1 MRFLVAVLTAWTV
14 IASSSPSPDAKQKPD
29 WRPSGVPPLDME
41 LISSAE
47 VVSGPHTMT
56 GPRHST
62 SSVAELPGRIGF
74 QRSQSLTFPANLI
87 ETPLKPKGI
96 TKQANGGA
104 GEEEKVLLP
113 PIDLPL
119 SAYSLPRGRSGSSA
133 TVSGGGGGGFGSTDS
148 FDPDNLF
155 DMPHGY
161 LRHPSLYSPH
171 DESVREKEEVH
182 GARFIDVRSNSPFM
196 FFSEQLRKH
205 GESGSRDL
213 SGIASSVT
221 SNDKVHV
228 LWRSLENLEKIGS
241 SSPGGEATR
250 SCATF
255 FTDTLF
261 TGGSRGGGT
270 QLAMRQDNLLT
281 EAERTCG
288 CLTTLE
294 TVLYDAKTT
303 VSEVRFSPIAM
314 EHPVLEIRR
323 STAAARSP
331 QQFQRKGAVSPTA
344 DAFSGIRFKVSVGLL
359 YSQTA
364 SQLYWYIFQEEVR
377 VKVLELVRNTERPPA
392 IYTDSWWGLE
402 VDRHNLSFIPL
413 SMEQM
418 IVGLLEMGDS
428 KSAEIA
434 RDLTFYSKLYYRTG
448 GKRWHSRLRE
458 LDRQILT
465 HVLNIEYTFA
475 GQLKF
480 NVEQYKVALHISKL
494 VSSPALVLSTMMP
507 EQDVAPTLASILDVD
522 EATKIPRILW
532 ADIIPV
538 VVSSRLLLGIV
549 DGEAQKSSDCLIMQI
564 AIKTTL
570 PGESDD
576 PESFLPDMPSQI
588 YSLNSYCIESY
599 KGADIVALPMMAYHF
614 ISTEVRHI
622 NFVHMGFLFELML
635 KNMKLRIVDRAAR
648 LRAATSVIPPRWWT
662 EFRRSPIVLVSLF
675 SGMEV
680 TNAEF
685 REIISTPFSVGH
697 VAKFRSLEASGH
709 LETDEARTPQ
719 SRLIMNV
726 LRWLVQSIEH
736 DGDWLTP
743 QSWIWVTNLYGKEF
757 NEALGKAAAEKAP
770 VKERI
775 AQVSSVAAILS
786 HSTRE
791 SHAMNVAGDL
801 EKVMPA
807 GGPYAPERLAECE
820 TASDPVG
827 SVKLA
832 SKILERMAAAL

>member
-1 MRFLVAVLTAWTV
+1 MRFLVALLTAWMG
-14 IASSSPSPDAKQKPD
+14 IASSPPSPDAKQKPD
-29 WRPSGVPPLDME
+29 RRPSGVPPLYME

-47 VVSGPHTMT
+47 ASSRPNTMSGT
-56 GPRHST
+56 RHST
-62 SSVAELPGRIGF
+62 SSFVQLLRRPNF
-74 QRSQSLTFPANLI
+74 QRSQSLNSPANLK
-87 ETPLKPKGI
+87 EAPTFK
-96 TKQANGGA
+96 TKVIAREANGAA
-104 GEEEKVLLP
+104 GDDRNYLP
-113 PIDLPL
+113 PIELSL
-119 SAYSLPRGRSGSSA
+119 SAFSPSGSSA
-133 TVSGGGGGGFGSTDS
+133 AVSGGHGSTDS
-148 FDPDNLF
+148 FDPENPDDLF

-161 LRHPSLYSPH
+161 LRHPSMYSPR
-171 DESVREKEEVH
+171 DESVREEEVH
-182 GARFIDVRSNSPFM
+182 GASYMEARSQSPFL
-196 FFSEQLRKH
+196 FFSQQLRKH

-213 SGIASSVT
+213 SSIASSMT
-221 SNDKVHV
+221 SSDKVHV
-228 LWRSLENLEKIGS
+228 LWKSLEKLQSIGS
-241 SSPGGEATR
+241 ASPDSEATR

-261 TGGSRGGGT
+261 TGGSREGGT
-270 QLAMRQDNLLT
+270 QLVMREDNLLT

-294 TVLYDAKTT
+294 TVLYDAKLTLG
-303 VSEVRFSPIAM
+303 EVRFSPI
-314 EHPVLEIRR
+314 PVDYPQPEIGR
-323 STAAARSP
+323 SSAAASSR
-331 QQFQRKGAVSPTA
+331 QQFQREVAVTPTT
-344 DAFSGIRFKVSVGLL
+344 DTFSGIRFKVSVGLL

-377 VKVLELVRNTERPPA
+377 VKLLELVRNTERPPA
-392 IYTDSWWGLE
+392 IYTDNWWGFE

-413 SMEQM
+413 SMMQM

-428 KSAEIA
+428 KSAEVA
-434 RDLTFYSKLYYRTG
+434 RDMTFYSKVYYRTG
-448 GKRWHSRLRE
+448 GKDWHKRLSL
-458 LDRQILT
+458 LDRKILT
-465 HVLNIEYTFA
+465 HVLYIEYTFA

-507 EQDVAPTLASILDVD
+507 EQDVAPKLSSILDVD
-522 EATKIPRILW
+522 KATKITRILW
-532 ADIIPV
+532 GDIIPV

-576 PESFLPDMPSQI
+576 PQSLIHDMSPDI
-588 YSLNSYCIESY
+588 YSPNSYCISSY
-599 KGADIVALPMMAYHF
+599 KEADMVALPMMAYHF
-614 ISTEVRHI
+614 ITMDVIRI
-622 NFVHMGFLFELML
+622 KFIHMGFLFEIMV
-635 KNMKLRIVDRAAR
+635 KNMNLRVVDRAAR

-675 SGMEV
+675 PGMEV
-680 TNAEF
+680 SSSEF
-685 REIISTPFSVGH
+685 RDIISKPFSVGH
-697 VAKFRSLEASGH
+697 VAKFRSLEASGY
-709 LETDEARTPQ
+709 LEKEEARTPQ
-719 SRLIMNV
+719 SRLIINV

-743 QSWIWVTNLYGKEF
+743 QSWIWVTNLYGIEF
-757 NEALGKAAAEKAP
+757 NEALPKPAAEKAP

-775 AQVSSVAAILS
+775 TQVSSVAAILS
-786 HSTRE
+786 HSTRG
-791 SHAMNVAGDL
+791 SHAINVAEDL

-807 GGPYAPERLAECE
+807 GGPYAPERLAECQ
-820 TASDPVG
+820 TASDPVE